1 LAPFLI
7 PAIGSPYYFNR
18 LAEFQ
23 LITGEPL
30 TLTGHQCCHSSSL
43 AAARAQQAKI
53 APAAITRG
61 IGTEPP
67 VSHLQV
73 EIF

>member
-1 LAPFLI
+1 MAPFLI
-7 PAIGSPYYFNR
+7 LAIRSPVQFNR
-18 LAEFQ
+18 LAELP
-23 LITGEPL
+23 LITGESL
-30 TLTGHQCCHSSSL
+30 ALIGHQCCHPPSL

>member
-1 LAPFLI
+1 MI
-7 PAIGSPYYFNR
+7 N
-18 LAEFQ
+18 
-23 LITGEPL
+23 GEPL
-30 TLTGHQCCHSSSL
+30 TAFATAYHCRQTYGAPL
-43 AAARAQQAKI
+43 ATRADTDIAA
-53 APAAITRG
+53 AAITRD